1 MKKWEVFYWVLL
13 VLVGT
18 ILVVIGNLGIVNE
31 VFGYIGAGF
40 LGASLVKLFKLYRI
54 SKNEEL
60 KKKIEVESN
69 DERNIAIAHKAG
81 FLSMRYSLLIICIV
95 EFILFA
101 MGYFEAGY
109 ALSGVVCLNLI
120 FYFVLYYYFKLKN

>member
-40 LGASLVKLFKLYRI
+40 LGASLVKLFKLY
-54 SKNEEL
+54 
-60 KKKIEVESN
+60 
-69 DERNIAIAHKAG
+69 
-81 FLSMRYSLLIICIV
+81 
-95 EFILFA
+95 
-101 MGYFEAGY
+101 
-109 ALSGVVCLNLI
+109 
-120 FYFVLYYYFKLKN
+120 